1 MPDLSIDPTALLTLN
16 DWRVAY
22 RNGARPNDLLAALLA
37 RLAADDPA
45 WILRCDAARLQA
57 QLERLAERQ
66 GAGAALPLY
75 GVPFAVKDNIDVA
88 CWPTTAAC
96 PAYAYTPARHAS
108 VVERLLDAG
117 AVLVGKTNLDQFA
130 TGLVG
135 TRSPYG
141 AVPNPIDPTRVS
153 GGSSSGSASVVARG
167 LVPFA
172 LGTDTAGSGRVPAGF
187 NHLVGLKPTPG
198 RLGMQGVL
206 PACRTLDVVSV
217 FALSVADAAEVLAV
231 IDGPDDGPVFQEH
244 PLRPT
249 WLGRL
254 GRPLRIGVPS
264 DTAELDQ
271 RLGYPAAWAAALE
284 RLTTFA
290 AADGAEPP
298 AWAGT
303 GIEIVPVDLTPFF
316 AVAQLLYDGPWVAE
330 RHSVVRA
337 LLREQPEALDDTV
350 RRVIARAAEFDATA
364 TFEAQY
370 RLQALARQTEPT
382 WAQIDV
388 LLLPTAPTHPTL
400 AAVAAEPVQRNSEL
414 GRYTNFVNLL
424 GLAALAVPAGVT
436 PQGLPFGVTW
446 VAPGGSDAALVAL
459 GARWQQTALAAS
471 AAPQPVGAGLRALT
485 KAELRPAVLP
495 ACAPTLALAVVGAHL
510 AGMPLHG
517 QLVERGCRLLARTRS
532 APHYRLHALPGT
544 QPPKPG
550 LARVAPG
557 EAGAAIEL
565 EVYEMPLDAVGSFLA
580 LIPPPLGLGSVE
592 LADGRWVKGFICE
605 PAALQGA
612 PDISHLGGWRA
623 YMASRA

>member
-1 MPDLSIDPTALLTLN
+1 L
-16 DWRVAY
+16 
-22 RNGARPNDLLAALLA
+22 
-37 RLAADDPA
+37 
-45 WILRCDAARLQA
+45 
-57 QLERLAERQ
+57 
-66 GAGAALPLY
+66 
-75 GVPFAVKDNIDVA
+75 
-88 CWPTTAAC
+88 
-96 PAYAYTPARHAS
+96 
-108 VVERLLDAG
+108 
-117 AVLVGKTNLDQFA
+117 
-130 TGLVG
+130 
-135 TRSPYG
+135 
-141 AVPNPIDPTRVS
+141 
-153 GGSSSGSASVVARG
+153 
-167 LVPFA
+167 
-172 LGTDTAGSGRVPAGF
+172 
-187 NHLVGLKPTPG
+187 
-198 RLGMQGVL
+198 
-206 PACRTLDVVSV
+206 
-217 FALSVADAAEVLAV
+217 
-231 IDGPDDGPVFQEH
+231 
-244 PLRPT
+244 
-249 WLGRL
+249 
-254 GRPLRIGVPS
+254 
-264 DTAELDQ
+264 
-271 RLGYPAAWAAALE
+271 
-284 RLTTFA
+284 A

-298 AWAGT
+298 AWAGA

-330 RHSVVRA
+330 RHSVVRT
-337 LLREQPEALDDTV
+337 LLRDQPEALDDTV

-436 PQGLPFGVTW
+436 PAGLPFGVTW

-459 GARWQQTALAAS
+459 GARWQQTTLAAS
-471 AAPQPVGAGLRALT
+471 AAAQPVGAGLRALT
-485 KAELRPAVLP
+485 QAELTPAVRPAST
-495 ACAPTLALAVVGAHL
+495 PTLALAVVGAHL
-510 AGMPLHG
+510 AGMPLHT
-517 QLVERGCRLLARTRS
+517 QLVERGCRLLACTRS

-544 QPPKPG
+544 VPPKPG

-557 EAGAAIEL
+557 EAGSAIEL